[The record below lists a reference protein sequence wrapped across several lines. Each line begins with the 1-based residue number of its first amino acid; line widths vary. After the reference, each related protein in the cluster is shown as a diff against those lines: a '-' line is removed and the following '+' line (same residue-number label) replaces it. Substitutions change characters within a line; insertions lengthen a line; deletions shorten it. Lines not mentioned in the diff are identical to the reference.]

1 MRMGIDLK
9 DWLNS
14 IYQTGSD
21 LLKENKDNIKDYPP
35 FIINRLLSGN
45 LDTVLF
51 ANELNERYTM
61 DKDMQ
66 YKFYLYSIPKK
77 KRFSPYL
84 KKSSLDDLQLVKEFY
99 GYNTEKAL
107 EALKLLNRHQLEF
120 IKQKL
125 NKGGV

>member
-1 MRMGIDLK
+1 MGLELK

-14 IYQTGSD
+14 IYQTKDD
-21 LLKENKDNIKDYPP
+21 LTENIKDYPP

-45 LDTVLF
+45 IDTVLF

-66 YKFYLYSIPKK
+66 YKFLLHSIPKK

-84 KKSSLDDLQLVKEFY
+84 KKQSLEDLDCIKEFY
-99 GYNTEKAL
+99 GYNTDKAL
-107 EALKLLNRHQLEF
+107 EALKLLNKSQIDF